1 MAIQLFTIGFTQK
14 TASEFFSLLK
24 INGVKKIIDI
34 RINNK
39 SQLAGFAKGSDLAYF
54 TQEIL
59 GIPYEHRIEFAPTDD
74 LLKRYRDKKITWNQ
88 YEKEYLQLLEE
99 RDVINQI
106 DEDFLNG
113 AVLLCSEHLPDKC
126 HRRLLAEYFFK
137 AYRDISIKHL
147 W

>member
-74 LLKRYRDKKITWNQ
+74 LLKRYRDKKT
-88 YEKEYLQLLEE
+88 ESKSG
-99 RDVINQI
+99 
-106 DEDFLNG
+106 F
-113 AVLLCSEHLPDKC
+113 C
-126 HRRLLAEYFFK
+126 
-137 AYRDISIKHL
+137 
-147 W
+147 